1 MKRNLIII
9 RILALVALVLSVY
22 ITWTSVSESAQL
34 AGCGEGSGCDAVLQT
49 KWSSWFGIPVSI
61 GALIV
66 YAAIL
71 ILTFFVSAE
80 KSVTWLSLV
89 FLSILA
95 AASGLWFMGLQTF
108 LIKSYCIYC
117 TAVHLCGILIA
128 VLVLRAI
135 PIQEEP
141 AGKKKRVAVQA
152 GVPAKKFFYAGLL
165 GTLSVVVLAAGQ
177 LKSGSTDTTQIIPNG
192 SSMPSSVPAKTVR
205 LLQGALPVSV
215 GEFPVIGILDAN
227 RIVAHLFDYTC
238 PACRKLHPQLLRE
251 VQMNQSSTALVMMP
265 MPLDSVCNP
274 GVSQTSYIHLNAC
287 TFAKIGLAIWRLKPE
302 AYASYDHFMFQ
313 SQHPPGPDAA
323 RAIADQL
330 IGRDTMEKALAD
342 PRLDELVRTSVSI
355 FYSQAMQEKVLPILI
370 SPEKAVYGIPNQA
383 ELTSMFVHH

>member
-9 RILALVALVLSVY
+9 RILALVAIALSVY
-22 ITWTSVSESAQL
+22 ITWTSVSESSQL

-49 KWSSWFGIPVSI
+49 KWSSWFGIPVSF

-66 YAAIL
+66 YGAIF
-71 ILTFFVSAE
+71 ILTFLVSAE
-80 KSVTWLSLV
+80 KPLTWLVLV

-95 AASGLWFMGLQTF
+95 SASGLWFIGLQTF

-117 TAVHLCGILIA
+117 TAVHLCGILITI
-128 VLVLRAI
+128 LVLRTI

-141 AGKKKRVAVQA
+141 AGKKKKATVPL
-152 GVPAKKFFYAGLL
+152 GVPARKLFYAGLL
-165 GTLSVVVLAAGQ
+165 GTLSVVLLAAGQ
-177 LKSGSTDTTQIIPNG
+177 LKSGSTSSTQIPQND
-192 SSMPSSVPAKTVR
+192 SPVSSSVPVKTVR
-205 LLQGALPVSV
+205 LLQGSLPVSV
-215 GEFPVIGILDAN
+215 GEFPVIGLLNAN

-238 PACRKLHPQLLRE
+238 PACRKLHPELLRA
-251 VQMNQSSTALVMMP
+251 VQANQSSTALLMMP

-274 GVSQTSYIHLNAC
+274 GVPQTSYLHLNAC

-302 AYASYDHFMFQ
+302 AYVSYDHFMFQ
-313 SQHPPGPDAA
+313 SQHPPGPEAA

-330 IGRDTMEKALAD
+330 IGHEAMEKALAD
-342 PRLDELVRTSVSI
+342 PYLDELVRTSVNV

-383 ELTSMFVHH
+383 ELTTMFAHH